1 MKRVL
6 KKQIENVTPGNEFYR
21 IPQRINNFNE
31 VKTKLFILAIIGLGS
46 IFTSCE
52 NDDSYVV
59 PSAKVTTTNFSAS
72 NISQLDVSDVF
83 KVYVSFSETE
93 ESVQV
98 EANENIHHLI
108 EMKQS
113 GNKLIIGLNENTN
126 ISGALVLNIYI
137 KTATLT
143 MVKAE
148 RTSSIEFE
156 NLLETTQL
164 DLEITDAAKVSGSI
178 KVDDLVAK
186 LIGTAKLDIS
196 GNSDSFDINAA
207 GSSEMTGFDFETKNL
222 KASLNGS
229 CNISLTI
236 HQKLDVTANGTS
248 NVYYK
253 GNGVIEKQNLKDNSK
268 IVKMD

>member
-6 KKQIENVTPGNEFYR
+6 EKQIVNVTQGNEFYQ
-21 IPQRINNFNE
+21 IPLRINNFNE
-31 VKTKLFILAIIGLGS
+31 VKTKVILLAILGLGF

-52 NDDSYVV
+52 KDDFNVV

-83 KVYVSFSETE
+83 NVYVSFSETE

-108 EMKQS
+108 EMRQS
-113 GNKLIIGLNENTN
+113 GNKLIVGLNKNTN

-148 RTSSIEFE
+148 RATSIEFE
-156 NLLETTQL
+156 NLLETSQL
-164 DLEITDAAKVSGSI
+164 DLEIT
-178 KVDDLVAK
+178 
-186 LIGTAKLDIS
+186 
-196 GNSDSFDINAA
+196 
-207 GSSEMTGFDFETKNL
+207 
-222 KASLNGS
+222 
-229 CNISLTI
+229 
-236 HQKLDVTANGTS
+236 
-248 NVYYK
+248 
-253 GNGVIEKQNLKDNSK
+253 
-268 IVKMD
+268 

>member
-1 MKRVL
+1 MSK
-6 KKQIENVTPGNEFYR
+6 
-21 IPQRINNFNE
+21 
-31 VKTKLFILAIIGLGS
+31 KTKVFLLAILGLGF
-46 IFTSCE
+46 IITSCE
-52 NDDSYVV
+52 KDDLNVV

-83 KVYVSFSETE
+83 NVYISFSETE

-113 GNKLIIGLNENTN
+113 GNKLIVGLNENTN
-126 ISGALVLNIYI
+126 ISGALVLNIFI

-207 GSSEMTGFDFETKNL
+207 GASEMTGFDFVTNNL
-222 KASLNGS
+222 KANLNGS
-229 CNISLTI
+229 CNISLNI
-236 HQKLDVTANGTS
+236 NQKLDVSASGTS

-253 GNGVIEKQNLKDNSK
+253 GNGVIEKQNLKDDSK